1 MSSVPPLTDVAAQFA
16 AQVTAILN
24 PVTSSYSSQSSYK
37 EEQSGQAVLGQSYG
51 GKAKISFA
59 SAVATSIPTQTPWVL
74 QNLATASSSTPI
86 TL

>member
-1 MSSVPPLTDVAAQFA
+1 MSSAPPLTNVVAQFA
-16 AQVTAILN
+16 AQVAAILN
-24 PVTSSYSSQSSYK
+24 SVTSSYSSQSGYK

-51 GKAKISFA
+51 DKAKISFA
-59 SAVATSIPTQTPWVL
+59 SAVATSIPTQPSWAL